1 MVNNISIIMFI
12 NIYILFW
19 IIFIWYIDLL
29 HLSIF
34 IFVTIN
40 GLSISSISPTTI
52 GWIKQFLSLSPIE
65 LIFILSSNATAS
77 IIQYNYSKQENK
89 NKNKINIHQDTILQ
103 TFIQHNQQDD
113 YFPTMKINNISLRVT
128 FQNIRAVKV
137 SQNPKQTKTFPK
149 PILPIPKL
157 CQNHYPKTKTK
168 SKPNHQN
175 QEFWY
180 WCMPSNCHSLIIES
194 VVLTKSTS
202 YDIRTNNLTLSA

>member
-113 YFPTMKINNISLRVT
+113 YFPTMKYID
-128 FQNIRAVKV
+128 Q
-137 SQNPKQTKTFPK
+137 
-149 PILPIPKL
+149 
-157 CQNHYPKTKTK
+157 
-168 SKPNHQN
+168 
-175 QEFWY
+175 
-180 WCMPSNCHSLIIES
+180 
-194 VVLTKSTS
+194 
-202 YDIRTNNLTLSA
+202 